1 MKRLA
6 QVEKSIHTEIAQTKA
21 HLAQLEAAYV
31 TITGLLQGK
40 PVSSVAKGARAGK
53 PRNKSGLP
61 ATGAEFWF
69 GVLGSG
75 KKTMNEI
82 VEGALKKLK
91 LDDSARK
98 VIAARATSWLYP
110 AIKAGTVVPAGEKRD
125 HKAYQ
130 AAE

>member
-1 MKRLA
+1 MTA
-6 QVEKSIHTEIAQTKA
+6 IAQPDA
-21 HLAQLEAAYV
+21 VYV
-31 TITGLLQGK
+31 TITGLLQDK
-40 PVSSVAKGARAGK
+40 PISDAAKGSRAGK
-53 PRNKSGLP
+53 PRSKSGLP

-125 HKAYQ
+125 HKAYR